1 MDYKELILFTIA
13 VFGCVF
19 GVYQWVKKSTKED
32 AIETKEVAAQ
42 SALIMNE
49 LKHISSNVDVIK
61 TDVKVL
67 NAERSKD
74 REDILILGERHE
86 ALSDKLNTAFI
97 KIDEVRENS
106 VSKIDFDSLKQDVEG
121 LKH

>member
-1 MDYKELILFTIA
+1 MDYKELMLFAVA

-19 GVYQWVKKSTKED
+19 GIYQWVKKSTKE
-32 AIETKEVAAQ
+32 ETVEVKDVSAQ

-49 LKHISSNVDVIK
+49 LKHISLNVDVIK

-86 ALSDKLNTAFI
+86 GLADKVNTAFN

-106 VSKIDFDSLKQDVEG
+106 VSKKDFDELKRDVED
-121 LKH
+121 LKR

>member
-1 MDYKELILFTIA
+1 MDYRELMLFAIA
-13 VFGCVF
+13 VFGAVF
-19 GVYQWVKKSTKED
+19 GIYQWVKKNSKDENKE
-32 AIETKEVAAQ
+32 AKETATQ

-49 LKHISSNVDVIK
+49 LKHISTNVDVIK

-74 REDILILGERHE
+74 REDILLLGERHE
-86 ALSDKLNTAFI
+86 GLSEKLKTAFT
-97 KIDEVRENS
+97 KIDEVRNNS
-106 VSKIDFDSLKQDVEG
+106 VTKSEFDVLKQEVDE